1 MKKTVITFGLIAGAI
16 MALMMLL
23 TMPFQDRIGFDK
35 GAIIGYT
42 TMVLSGLMIFFGV
55 KSYRDNEAG
64 GKISFGKAFQVGFLI
79 ALISAVCYVDTWQF
93 IYFKLMPD
101 FWDKY
106 SAYAIEK
113 ARLSGATPES
123 VQANIDQMKKL
134 KEYFD
139 NPIYNA
145 AITLI
150 EPLPV
155 GLLMTLL
162 SAAILRRPV
171 KSLDSKL

>member
-1 MKKTVITFGLIAGAI
+1 M
-16 MALMMLL
+16 
-23 TMPFQDRIGFDK
+23 
-35 GAIIGYT
+35 
-42 TMVLSGLMIFFGV
+42 

-79 ALISAVCYVDTWQF
+79 ALISAVCYVVMWEF

-113 ARLSGATPES
+113 TRLSGATAES

-134 KEYFD
+134 KEYLD

-145 AITLI
+145 AITFL

-162 SAAILRRPV
+162 SAAILRR
-171 KSLDSKL
+171 K